1 MRTFWRTVLGILREI
16 ADEGAYQRHL
26 QFHGREHSGEEWR
39 KFHEARLARKYLRA
53 KCC

>member
-1 MRTFWRTVLGILREI
+1 MSRLLRTIWNILREI

-26 QFHGREHSGEEWR
+26 HFHKRKHSGAEWR
-39 KFHEARLARKYLRA
+39 TFCDARLARKYARA

>member
-1 MRTFWRTVLGILREI
+1 MSGLLKTLWNILREI

-26 QFHGREHSGEEWR
+26 SFHRAKHSAAEWR
-39 KFHEARLARKYLRA
+39 KFCDARLARKYARA

>member
-1 MRTFWRTVLGILREI
+1 MRRLLITLWNILREI

-26 QFHGREHSGEEWR
+26 SFHHRTHSATEWR
-39 KFHEARLARKYLRA
+39 KFCDARLASKYTRA